1 MAVTSPYTV
10 DFKIDVDRDLRLVHV
25 TLAGVPSP
33 EDVGWIA
40 EELGAAVLSLGAG
53 AGRHCTLYDAR
64 GVHVLPQATAD
75 FVLKNF
81 ADTETTRGARRL
93 AFVASTM
100 LTRLQI
106 RRIVEARPR
115 ARLFEDV
122 EQARLW
128 LLGAD

>member
-1 MAVTSPYTV
+1 MNASSPYTV
-10 DFKIDVDRDLRLVHV
+10 DFKIDIERDVRLVRV

-40 EELGAAVLSLGAG
+40 EELGAAVRGLGNDA
-53 AGRHCTLYDAR
+53 RPHRTLYDAR

-75 FVLKNF
+75 FVLRNF
-81 ADTETTRGARRL
+81 ADTETTQGARPL

-106 RRIVEARPR
+106 RRIVEARPG
-115 ARLFEDV
+115 AKLFDDV
-122 EQARLW
+122 EKARLW
-128 LLGAD
+128 LLGED